1 MHAVIQHFSGANRI
15 ISAILGHS
23 KGMLDYQTWSN
34 ICSFTDKKEQ
44 VYTCFVP
51 TCYHYHCHHH
61 TIIFFYPYVFC
72 ALVAFTSLLVSKQ
85 ELSLSLFRTVI
96 LLVIMEEAGWLLWEE
111 MSVSVLLLF
120 IHTVIIVLCLVLVEY
135 LHSRK
140 CE

>member
-1 MHAVIQHFSGANRI
+1 LHAVIQHFSGVNRI

-44 VYTCFVP
+44 VYTWFVP

-61 TIIFFYPYVFC
+61 TTFFYPYVFC
-72 ALVAFTSLLVSKQ
+72 ALASFTSLLVSKQ
-85 ELSLSLFRTVI
+85 ELSLSLSLTVI

-111 MSVSVLLLF
+111 MSISVLLLF
-120 IHTVIIVLCLVLVEY
+120 IHSDNCALAFSCGISPWLEM
-135 LHSRK
+135 
-140 CE
+140 